1 MSSNRAELR
10 DKFINA
16 LKITGKKEV
25 TKGEIKII
33 MQDTSWLRFRN

>member
-16 LKITGKKEV
+16 LKATGKPEV
-25 TKGEIKII
+25 TKSEIKDGYFSVNVD
-33 MQDTSWLRFRN
+33 Q